1 MSRFNILSKKGE
13 RIMTDKEIVEKIYSK
28 ELIENLERQERE
40 GTLSGGDF
48 YEELQHAHGFR
59 SFLLFKDGFLILDE
73 RYEKRIRWD
82 GSLVII
88 ISHEETK
95 KLEKYVCND
104 KTGIVYVPA
113 WNGEQRFRDCDDYF
127 KKEED

>member
-1 MSRFNILSKKGE
+1 MTEKGIIERF
-13 RIMTDKEIVEKIYSK
+13 YSK
-28 ELIENLERQERE
+28 DLIDQLEKDDEK
-40 GTLSGGDF
+40 GTLIRDKMG
-48 YEELQHAHGFR
+48 YAMLQHSRGFR
-59 SFLLFKDGFLILDE
+59 SFLILPDPVKKLIILDE